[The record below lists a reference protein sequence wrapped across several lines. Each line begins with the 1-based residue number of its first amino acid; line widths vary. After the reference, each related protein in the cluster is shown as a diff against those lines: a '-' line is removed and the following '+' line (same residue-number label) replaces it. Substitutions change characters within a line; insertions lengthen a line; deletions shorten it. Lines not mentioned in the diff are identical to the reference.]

1 MNSSLITII
10 YSLQFGFRQKYSMI
24 HALIS
29 LTENIR
35 ENLDEANLS
44 CGIFVDLQK
53 IFDTVEHDI
62 LLTKLENYDVY
73 GLVNEWFKFIF
84 QIENNKY

>member
-1 MNSSLITII
+1 
-10 YSLQFGFRQKYSMI
+10 MI

>member
-35 ENLDEANLS
+35 ENLDDANLR

>member
-35 ENLDEANLS
+35 ENLDETNLS